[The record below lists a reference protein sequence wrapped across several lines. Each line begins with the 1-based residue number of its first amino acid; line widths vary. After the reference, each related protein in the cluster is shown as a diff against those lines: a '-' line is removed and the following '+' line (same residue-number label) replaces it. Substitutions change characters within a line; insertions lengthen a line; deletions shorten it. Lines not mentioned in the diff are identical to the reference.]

1 MHKKFIALA
10 LAAVV
15 LAGCDTTGETLGLG
29 AGLGAVGA
37 ALVGGDAVTGAVVG
51 AGAAY
56 ACETGYICN

>member
-15 LAGCDTTGETLGLG
+15 LAGCETTLESVGLG

-37 ALVGGDAVTGAVVG
+37 TLVGGDAATGAVVG
-51 AGAAY
+51 GGVALL
-56 ACETGYICN
+56 CEETNSCY

>member
-15 LAGCDTTGETLGLG
+15 LAGCDTVGETIGLG
-29 AGLGAVGA
+29 AGIGA
-37 ALVGGDAVTGAVVG
+37 AGAIAVGGDAVTGAVIG

-56 ACETGYICN
+56 ACDQGVICQ

>member
-15 LAGCDTTGETLGLG
+15 LAGCETTLESVGLG

-37 ALVGGDAVTGAVVG
+37 TLVGGDAVTGAVVG
-51 AGAAY
+51 GVIGGACA
-56 ACETGYICN
+56 EGYICN